1 MKGKKMNS
9 LESLKKNTIVVA
21 DTSDFK
27 QIAKYK
33 PQDATTNPSLILKA
47 SKIKDYSHLIDEAII
62 YAKKGLNDQ
71 VTTAL
76 IRVFVNF
83 AKEILK
89 IVPGRVSIEVDARYS
104 FDMDKS
110 IQLAREFIQ
119 HFEKENISR
128 DRILI
133 KLAST
138 YECLN
143 ACEILEKEN
152 IHCNMTLLFS
162 IEQAIIAAEKNA
174 TLISPFVGRILDW
187 YKNQNISFN
196 EDPGVSSVK
205 NIFNYYKKFDY
216 KTSIMGASFRNID
229 EIINL
234 CGCDL
239 LTISP
244 DLLNELENLDQK
256 IDKKLDLNEAKK
268 LDIEKISLDEK
279 SFRFMFN
286 ENAMATEKL
295 AEGIRNFSKDLRL
308 LEDFLKSKL

>member
-1 MKGKKMNS
+1 MNA
-9 LESLKKNTIVVA
+9 LDSLKKSTIVVA

-47 SKIKDYSHLIDEAII
+47 SKIKDYSHLIDEAIQ
-62 YAKKGLNDQ
+62 YSKKNNSNDKT
-71 VTTAL
+71 TTAL

-104 FDMDKS
+104 FDIDKS
-110 IQLAREFIQ
+110 IKLARHFIELL
-119 HFEKENISR
+119 EKENISR

-162 IEQAIIAAEKNA
+162 LEQAILAAEKKA

-205 NIFNYYKKFDY
+205 DIYNYYKKFDY

-244 DLLNELENLDQK
+244 DLLSELENLDK
-256 IDKKLDLNEAKK
+256 KLIKKLDKNESKK
-268 LDIEKISLDEK
+268 LDIEKIKLDEK
-279 SFRFMFN
+279 SFRFLFN

-308 LEDFLKSKL
+308 LEEMIKTKL